1 MSVRIGSDGAVTLTS
16 LVLRNLLR
24 RPARSALT
32 AAGVAIG
39 VGLIVALLSLAA
51 GVRRT
56 ANDLIHV
63 GRADFGLFQSG
74 VVDFTRSLLPNSL
87 ATRVHGRPGVED
99 AAALKLLVTSVNG
112 RDGVIVFGLR
122 PGSFP
127 ARRLVVIEGRRGEA
141 LVGDRAARS
150 LHLGP
155 GDRMAVGSRSFRV
168 AGLYHS
174 GNSFEDGGLVL
185 PLELVERL
193 SGHPGEATTI
203 AVAVAPGRRPADV
216 ARSLRAR
223 FPGLAAVTDPG
234 QAVKVDTSS
243 RLVLQ
248 TGWIVSILALIVG
261 GIGVTNTM
269 AMAVLERIR
278 EIGILRAV
286 GWRARR
292 VALLVLGE
300 ALAICLVALAVGL
313 VLGLAAAELFTRGGT
328 VSELVRPQFTAG
340 VFAWGLAFACG
351 VGLLG
356 AAYPV
361 WRAVRLTPIAAL
373 RHE

>member
-1 MSVRIGSDGAVTLTS
+1 VV
-16 LVLRNLLR
+16 
-24 RPARSALT
+24 
-32 AAGVAIG
+32 AG
-39 VGLIVALLSLAA
+39 
-51 GVRRT
+51 
-56 ANDLIHV
+56 
-63 GRADFGLFQSG
+63 
-74 VVDFTRSLLPNSL
+74 
-87 ATRVHGRPGVED
+87 
-99 AAALKLLVTSVNG
+99 K
-112 RDGVIVFGLR
+112 
-122 PGSFP
+122 
-127 ARRLVVIEGRRGEA
+127 RGEA
-141 LVGDRAARS
+141 LVGDHAARR
-150 LHLGP
+150 LHLRP
-155 GDRMAVGSRSFRV
+155 GDRVAVGRRSFRV
-168 AGLYHS
+168 AGIYHS
-174 GNSFEDGGLVL
+174 GNSFEDGGVVL
-185 PLELVERL
+185 PLGLVERL
-193 SGHPGEATTI
+193 SGHPREATTV
-203 AVAVAPGRRPADV
+203 AVEVAPGRRPSAV
-216 ARSLRAR
+216 AKALRR
-223 FPGLAAVTDPG
+223 EFPGLAAVTDPG

-243 RLVLQ
+243 RLVLE

-300 ALAICLVALAVGL
+300 ALAICLVALGL
-313 VLGLAAAELFTRGGT
+313 GLGLGLAAAELFTRRET
-328 VSELVRPQFTAG
+328 VSQLVQPEFTAG

>member
-1 MSVRIGSDGAVTLTS
+1 MTLGHF
-16 LVLRNLLR
+16 VLRNLLR

-87 ATRVHGRPGVED
+87 VARVRGRPGVED
-99 AAALKLLVTSVNG
+99 AAPLKLLVTTVN
-112 RDGVIVFGLR
+112 RHDGFLVFGLER
-122 PGSFP
+122 GGFP
-127 ARRLVVIEGRRGEA
+127 ERRLVVAAGGRGEL
-141 LVGDRAARS
+141 LVGDHAAGR
-150 LHLGP
+150 LHVRP
-155 GDRMAVGSRSFRV
+155 GDRVEVDKRSFRV
-168 AGLYHS
+168 SGVYHS

-185 PLELVERL
+185 PLGLVERL
-193 SGHPGEATTI
+193 SGHPGEATTV
-203 AVAVAPGRRPADV
+203 AVAVSPGRRPADV
-216 ARSLRAR
+216 AAELRRR

-243 RLVLQ
+243 RLVLE
-248 TGWIVSILALIVG
+248 TGWIVSILALVVG

-286 GWRARR
+286 GWRAGR

-300 ALAICLVALAVGL
+300 ALAICLLALGL
-313 VLGLAAAELFTRGGT
+313 GLGLGLAAAELFTRRGAL
-328 VSELVRPQFTAG
+328 SQLVQPQFTAG

-351 VGLLG
+351 VALLG

>member
-1 MSVRIGSDGAVTLTS
+1 MTLAS

-87 ATRVHGRPGVED
+87 AARVRDRPGVED
-99 AAALKLLVTSVNG
+99 AAPLKLLVTSVNG
-112 RDGVIVFGLR
+112 RDGTLVFGLE
-122 PGSFP
+122 PGGFP
-127 ARRLVVIEGRRGEA
+127 ARRLVVVAGTRGEA
-141 LVGDRAARS
+141 LVGDHAARR
-150 LHLGP
+150 LHLSP
-155 GDRMAVGSRSFRV
+155 GDRVAVGRRSFEV
-168 AGLYHS
+168 AGIYHS

-185 PLELVERL
+185 PLRLVERL
-193 SGHPGEATTI
+193 SGHPGEATTV
-203 AVAVAPGRRPADV
+203 AVEVAPGRRPSDV
-216 ARSLRAR
+216 AHELRRR

-243 RLVLQ
+243 RLVLE

-286 GWRARR
+286 GWRGRR

-300 ALAICLVALAVGL
+300 ALAICLVALGL
-313 VLGLAAAELFTRGGT
+313 GLALGLAAAELFTRRGT
-328 VSELVRPQFTAG
+328 VSQLVQPQFTAG

-361 WRAVRLTPIAAL
+361 WRAVHLTPIAAL

>member
-1 MSVRIGSDGAVTLTS
+1 VTLAS
-16 LVLRNLLR
+16 LILRNLLR

-39 VGLIVALLSLAA
+39 VGLIVALLSIAA

-63 GRADFGLFQSG
+63 GRADFGLFQDG
-74 VVDFTRSLLPNSL
+74 VVDFTRSLVPTSL
-87 ATRVHGRPGVED
+87 AERVRGRPGVED
-99 AAALKLLVTSVNG
+99 ASPLKLLVTTV
-112 RDGVIVFGLR
+112 DGHDDVLVFGLER
-122 PGSFP
+122 NGFP
-127 ARRLVVIEGRRGEA
+127 ARRLVVVSGRRGEG
-141 LVGDRAARS
+141 LVGDRAARR
-150 LHLGP
+150 LDLAP
-155 GDRMAVGSRSFRV
+155 GDRMEVRGRSFRV
-168 AGLYHS
+168 SGVYHS
-174 GNSFEDGGLVL
+174 GNSFEDGGVVL
-185 PLELVERL
+185 PLGVVERL
-193 SGHPGEATTI
+193 AGHPGEATTV

-216 ARSLRAR
+216 ARALRSR

-243 RLVLQ
+243 RLVLE
-248 TGWIVSILALIVG
+248 TGWIVSILALVVG

-286 GWRARR
+286 GWRSRR
-292 VALLVLGE
+292 VAMLILGE
-300 ALAICLVALAVGL
+300 ALALCLLALGVGL
-313 VLGLAAAELFTRGGT
+313 ALGLAAAELLTRRGAL
-328 VSELVRPQFTAG
+328 SELVRPQFTAG

-351 VGLLG
+351 VALLG

>member
-1 MSVRIGSDGAVTLTS
+1 MAS
-16 LVLRNLLR
+16 
-24 RPARSALT
+24 P
-32 AAGVAIG
+32 
-39 VGLIVALLSLAA
+39 
-51 GVRRT
+51 
-56 ANDLIHV
+56 
-63 GRADFGLFQSG
+63 
-74 VVDFTRSLLPNSL
+74 
-87 ATRVHGRPGVED
+87 
-99 AAALKLLVTSVNG
+99 
-112 RDGVIVFGLR
+112 
-122 PGSFP
+122 
-127 ARRLVVIEGRRGEA
+127 RRLVVVAGRHGDA
-141 LVGDRAARS
+141 LVGDHAARR
-150 LHLGP
+150 LHLRP
-155 GDRMAVGSRSFRV
+155 GDRLDVDRRTFRV
-168 AGLYHS
+168 AGVYHS

-193 SGHPGEATTI
+193 SGHPGEATTV
-203 AVAVAPGRRPADV
+203 AVEVAPGRRPDAV
-216 ARSLRAR
+216 AAALRED
-223 FPGLAAVTDPG
+223 FSGLAAVTDPG

-243 RLVLQ
+243 RLVLE

-300 ALAICLVALAVGL
+300 ALAICLVALGLGL

-328 VSELVRPQFTAG
+328 VSELVQPQFTAG

-373 RHE
+373 RYE

>member
-1 MSVRIGSDGAVTLTS
+1 MTLAS

-87 ATRVHGRPGVED
+87 AARVRGRPGVED
-99 AAALKLLVTSVNG
+99 AAPLKLLVTSVNG
-112 RDGVIVFGLR
+112 HDGVLVFGLR

-127 ARRLVVIEGRRGEA
+127 AQRLVVVAGRRGKA
-141 LVGDRAARS
+141 LVGDHAARR
-150 LHLGP
+150 LHVRPGHRIRV
-155 GDRMAVGSRSFRV
+155 GDRSFGV
-168 AGLYHS
+168 TGVYHS

-185 PLELVERL
+185 PLEVVERL
-193 SGHPGEATTI
+193 AGHPGEATTV
-203 AVAVAPGRRPADV
+203 AVAVAPGRRPTAVAD
-216 ARSLRAR
+216 ALRER

-243 RLVLQ
+243 RLVLE

-300 ALAICLVALAVGL
+300 ALAICLLALGLGL
-313 VLGLAAAELFTRGGT
+313 VLGLAAAELFTRRGT
-328 VSELVRPQFTAG
+328 VSELVQPQFTAG

-351 VGLLG
+351 VALLG

-373 RHE
+373 RYE